1 MLSGCRKISLYL
13 TMLKARFIISCMW
26 VWLALTAQAQSV
38 ISVTTRFI
46 QQKQFNEAQAFLD
59 SVLKKDVKN
68 VDALMMKGNVLL
80 NKAWMEVPQ
89 QLALNTNNEAIY
101 DTSVQSLK
109 YLAPVVPAETE
120 KQVEKYWLQ
129 CLKIDSGRVD
139 IQKGLCALYAYAL
152 DKDKLKKQI
161 AVLKRVEADADGEQ
175 VYRMAEY
182 ARSFI
187 AAGQWEQG
195 LEMYQYIAALYPNV
209 AGIRCDIASEYFD
222 AGQSANALKWIDSA
236 MVFKE
241 VDESSFLNS
250 AFIYSELGYFDN
262 CAAVLM
268 RYDRTYGRRLSEFY
282 NALQLFAD
290 SNLSYVNRLGTFLM
304 NTDSAAYYDEHQLGR
319 AMLVFAQ
326 SFTPDDLKLLMA
338 GNIGD
343 WYMPLFLLRSVRQFR
358 GSCEPFLIYGVF
370 NGKVK
375 NYAAAG
381 QLLEE
386 GENCKMNPAQTEY
399 WMLNYGYVL
408 LMNKQAD
415 KSLLY
420 FKPLLQSTNVY
431 YKQAAAYFMAKI
443 SWEKG
448 DKKAAL
454 QQWNELA
461 NATAVTKYSLLAKTR
476 IQR

>member
-1 MLSGCRKISLYL
+1 MFLYL
-13 TMLKARFIISCMW
+13 TMLKARVILCQVLLWMG
-26 VWLALTAQAQSV
+26 LLTQAQS
-38 ISVTTRFI
+38 IIATTTQFI
-46 QQKQFNEAQAFLD
+46 QQKQFTEAHAYLD
-59 SVLKKDVKN
+59 SIIKKEPKN

-80 NKAWMEVPQ
+80 NKAWMDVPQ
-89 QLALNTNNEAIY
+89 RVALNTNNEAIY

-109 YLAPVVPAETE
+109 LLAPVIPAEVE

-129 CLKIDSGRVD
+129 CLKMDSGRVD
-139 IQKGLCALYAYAL
+139 IQKGLCALYAYSL
-152 DKDKLKKQI
+152 DKEKLKKQI
-161 AVLKRVEADADGEQ
+161 VVLKKAEPDADGEQ

-182 ARSFI
+182 ARSFM

-195 LEMYQYIAALYPNV
+195 IELYKYIASLYPNV

-222 AGQSANALKWIDSA
+222 AGQANNALSWIDSVMA
-236 MVFKE
+236 FKE

-250 AFIYSELGYFDN
+250 AFIYGELGYFDN

-268 RYDRTYGRRLSEFY
+268 RYDNTYGRRLSQFY
-282 NALQLFAD
+282 TALQLFAD
-290 SNLSYVNRLGTFLM
+290 SNLSYINRLNDFLQH
-304 NTDSAAYYDEHQLGR
+304 TDSTNYYDEHQLSR

-326 SFTPDDLKLLMA
+326 AFTPDDLKLLMT

-358 GSCEPFLIYGVF
+358 GICEPFLIYGVF

-375 NYAAAG
+375 NYAAAE
-381 QLLEE
+381 QLLEQ

-408 LMNKQAD
+408 FMNKQVD

-420 FKPLLQSTNVY
+420 FNPLLKSTNPY
-431 YKQAAAYFMAKI
+431 YRQAAAYFVAKTN
-443 SWEKG
+443 WEKG
-448 DKKAAL
+448 DKKTAS
-454 QQWNELA
+454 QQWGELA
-461 NATAVTKYSLLAKTR
+461 KAPELTRYSILAKAR
-476 IQR
+476 VEK